1 MKYYCVLNKSIK
13 ILLKWVVGPL
23 LAIWL
28 FYSLYQQVKA
38 QPDIDASIALIKALP
53 FGAHAWKFWTV
64 ILFVFVNW
72 GMEARKWQLLMNAI
86 QPMSFITAFKS
97 VLCGVTFSLNTPNR
111 IGEYGGR
118 ILFVN
123 DGNRI
128 KAITLSI
135 AGGMAQLII
144 TMLMGCFGLAY
155 LLFTMSAFEMVM
167 GISVFWMR
175 LFLFGSIFGTVAFI
189 FFFFRLSW
197 MIRLLEKLPYADR
210 FLKYINVLET
220 FDAKILLR
228 LLSISLFRYIVFVLQ
243 YIFILQLLQVEQNIW
258 TGFWIITVMFW
269 ILAIIPS
276 FAIAELGIRGTVAK
290 TLFSYS
296 SNTVGILT
304 ATFGIWLV
312 NLFIPAL
319 IGSLLILGIKIKKKN
334 DQKL

>member
-1 MKYYCVLNKSIK
+1 MNKSIK

-23 LAIWL
+23 LAVWL
-28 FYSLYQQVKA
+28 FYSLYLQVKA
-38 QPDIDASIALIKALP
+38 QPDIETSVALIKAMP
-53 FGAHAWKFWTV
+53 FGANAWKFWLV
-64 ILFVFVNW
+64 IVFVFVNW
-72 GMEARKWQLLMNAI
+72 GLEARKWQLLMKAL
-86 QPMSFITAFKS
+86 QPMSFFTAFKS
-97 VLCGVTFSLNTPNR
+97 VLCGVTLSLNTPNR
-111 IGEYGGR
+111 IGEFGGR

-128 KAITLSI
+128 KAISLSI

-144 TMLMGCFGLAY
+144 TMLMGCFGLTY
-155 LLFTMSAFEMVM
+155 LLFTMDATDTAM
-167 GISVFWMR
+167 GISVFWLR
-175 LFLFGSIFGTVAFI
+175 IFLCGSILGTIIFV

-197 MIRLLEKLPYADR
+197 LIRLLEKLPYANR

-228 LLSISLFRYIVFVLQ
+228 LLSISFFRYIVFVLQ
-243 YIFILQLLQVEQNIW
+243 YIFMLQLLQVEQNVW

-276 FAIAELGIRGTVAK
+276 IAIAELGIRGTVAK

-296 SNTVGILT
+296 TNTIGILT
-304 ATFGIWLV
+304 ATFGIWFV

-319 IGSLLILGIKIKKKN
+319 IGSLLILGIKINKEK
-334 DQKL
+334 